1 MKFDKFNVVNDAD
14 PDAKANERVNN
25 IKTHSL
31 WFLFL
36 IPVFFI
42 PLLFQTLLG
51 IALIGVIV
59 FSGVLILGNILSP
72 SGDLST
78 GEVRRSIAIS
88 FIFIFFALLAFGD
101 KITIDCENKMISKV
115 LENFWVF
122 IVTIIA
128 FYFGGR
134 SLEKAAEKKGN
145 NNSSEQESGGTV

>member
-1 MKFDKFNVVNDAD
+1 MKFDKFNVVKDTDVN
-14 PDAKANERVNN
+14 KRVNN

-31 WFLFL
+31 WFLLL

-51 IALIGVIV
+51 IGLVGVIV
-59 FSGVLILGNILSP
+59 FSGILILGNILSP

-78 GEVRRSIAIS
+78 GEVRRSIVIS

-101 KITIDCENKMISKV
+101 RIIIDYENKMILKV
-115 LENFWVF
+115 LENFWV
-122 IVTIIA
+122 IIATIIA

-134 SLEKAAEKKGN
+134 SLEKAAEKKG
-145 NNSSEQESGGTV
+145 ETP